1 MHTLCSDPMTLILHI
16 TCQLCRSRSTPS
28 TISVPSPPFTCP
40 HQLPHRSPALTCHPT
55 TLHLPSPAASPFTCS
70 HPLPHLTSPALTR
83 RPTSLH
89 LPSPVAPPPF
99 PCPHLLRQV
108 VVDVHVPLAVRAE
121 QVVDVSGPL
130 SQTATAIA
138 TAAAIV
144 IVIASAAPF
153 LLLHL
158 SGRRTA
164 IGLQG
169 GREGGER
176 MSVRNERRM
185 RRCGSNPRGVGKEGM
200 AWHAGR
206 R

>member
-1 MHTLCSDPMTLILHI
+1 MISSFEGQRLTFPLQALKHDAHLMFRSDDSHPAHHLSALPVKIHTLNHICPLTSLH
-16 TCQLCRSRSTPS
+16 L
-28 TISVPSPPFTCP
+28 PSPVASPFTCP
-40 HQLPHRSPALTCHPT
+40 HLPPHHPSPALTSR
-55 TLHLPSPAASPFTCS
+55 LNF
-70 HPLPHLTSPALTR
+70 
-83 RPTSLH
+83 H

-99 PCPHLLRQV
+99 PCPHLLREV